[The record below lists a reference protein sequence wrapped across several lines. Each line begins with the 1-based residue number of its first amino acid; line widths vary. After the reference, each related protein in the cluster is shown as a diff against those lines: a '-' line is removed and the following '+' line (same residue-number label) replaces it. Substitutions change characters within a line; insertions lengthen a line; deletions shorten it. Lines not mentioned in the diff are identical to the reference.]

1 MAKARASR
9 MPGWLLAIVADDH
22 TDDSRGM

>member
-22 TDDSRGM
+22 TDDSRG